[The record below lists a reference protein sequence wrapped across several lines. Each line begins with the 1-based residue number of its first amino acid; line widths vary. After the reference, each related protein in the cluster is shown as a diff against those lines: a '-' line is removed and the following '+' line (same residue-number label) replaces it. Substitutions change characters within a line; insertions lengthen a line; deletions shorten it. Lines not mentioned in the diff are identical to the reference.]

1 MIETIT
7 DERGDRGVLA
17 YLIRGAAPPAQT
29 TFLTPDDCNLQ
40 VGHVVYPAGSEIAR
54 HIHLPIERHIVGTTE
69 VLIVQR
75 GRCEVDVY
83 AADRRLVATRPLG
96 QGDILIAV
104 SGGHGFRVLDDTVL
118 LEIKQG
124 PYPRGAEKERF

>member
-1 MIETIT
+1 MIETIA
-7 DERGDRGVLA
+7 DGGQVLA
-17 YLIRGAAPPAQT
+17 YLARAGAPPERT

-54 HIHLPIERHIVGTTE
+54 HVHLPIERHLVGTTE
-69 VLIVQR
+69 VLILQR

-83 AADRRLVATRPLG
+83 TGDRRLVASRELRE
-96 QGDILIAV
+96 GDILIAV
-104 SGGHGFRVLDDTVL
+104 GGGHGFRVLEDTVL